1 MRERDVHNLIEQQE
15 SEAKQRIY
23 GSIKERAD
31 FSPSVKKQPRRIK
44 LAVLATVMTCLVV
57 LAVVLPIT
65 LRSNKNDGTRFC
77 DASQYQ
83 VEQVTQTLKEYSQQ
97 KNSGMLYVD
106 WYNVAEDVQTQIAY
120 NVDDHADV
128 VFFQEGII
136 NGETGETVI
145 LYITDNKTSVDILK
159 NYQNCNEEISV
170 ADSVVNWTIDQVLY
184 TTYIKFTHKDYTYY
198 LEFDNA
204 YDEQQIS
211 QLVDD
216 MINK

>member
-83 VEQVTQTLKEYSQQ
+83 LEQVTQTLKEYSQQ
-97 KNSGMLYVD
+97 NNSGMLYVG
-106 WYNVAEDVQTQIAY
+106 WYDVAEDVQTQIAY
-120 NVDDHADV
+120 NVDDYEDII
-128 VFFQEGII
+128 FFQEGII
-136 NGETGETVI
+136 NGETGEEVM
-145 LYITDNKTSVDILK
+145 LYITDNKTSVDILE

-170 ADSVVNWTIDQVLY
+170 ADSVVNWTVNIVSSV
-184 TTYIKFTHKDYTYY
+184 TYIKFTHTDYTYY
-198 LEFDNA
+198 VHINNA

-211 QLVDD
+211 QLVAD
-216 MINK
+216 MLNQ